1 MHTFWGFG
9 FSSEEGSTVE
19 ASPPEPAEVAKRHET
34 APASSLGPPQ
44 KSRSWASSVLE
55 SFRMDTRFENRAT
68 KSPGEEDLE
77 SSNLEAFR
85 SLTRRAHQLLA
96 RRHHRA
102 LVSRRR
108 AAHENSYATERL
120 ILAEAE
126 ADELEEVL
134 KQHSRALGAGEEH
147 GSPSDMCDTERLTM
161 SGWSTSAASSATKP
175 TELLCRWESED
186 TEARQELESLQTVM
200 SQTAAELRSGLLHL
214 ARSPDSGDFASHGN
228 VGLCRVLSAALPQL
242 VQSCAD
248 AMEVG
253 SSEDDWAGAEAS
265 LFEALVQ
272 VTSAEACESR
282 DQAASDLDFQLQE
295 DAFAHKAHGHGV
307 SASPEEQRDQAAL
320 QQLLGRIHTLS
331 QQLEQEAPKHSSQ
344 NASSGPDTGNN
355 TNAASNS
362 FGASATR
369 LADLEAQVQRL
380 VAENQALEKQLLGRF
395 SEPPPSKA
403 FQAVDRTEL
412 PPGVALPRDAGRR
425 LSPAERVALSNN
437 VRQRGRQNC
446 AAPAAARPTQSSEPT
461 RQMIHDLRSNLA
473 DAYEALALAR
483 SSARPGVSG
492 RPAQDTEPELL
503 ARVCY
508 KTSERALLPGRGEGR
523 IPLNGT
529 ARPARP
535 ARCSLQLRRSSE
547 AGTIAAAAAAV
558 VPFLRERG
566 RGGRRPFRP
575 MTAARSD
582 LEAEVTAA
590 VEVVQRSMRLVQ
602 ALACDMDVASPSLG
616 KEMEAC
622 DITAGISAIKP
633 GDSTP
638 VTAADYAIQ
647 GLVFESLQKQFPAD
661 RFMGEEDAADL
672 RADAD
677 LCGLALELCSKFGDS
692 SITKESFLA
701 AVDVGLVP
709 PREGENRR
717 VWVLDPIDGT
727 KGFLT
732 GQGYVIGLSL
742 LMDGE
747 ALVGVMGYPNATATP
762 PIMLAVKGHGLR
774 WWPAEG
780 PGPLE
785 YEPPKPDWA
794 SQDFGQ
800 LPPPL
805 PGQLQA
811 GRDYPP
817 WLLSPQSSRTA
828 CRPFGDAPA
837 TDMCCGSMVK
847 YFAVAAGT
855 HCGYVQ
861 YEEQLKTWD
870 HACGILCVQESG
882 GNACVTDAA
891 GQPVFFPGRKFSV
904 LGGIVSCS
912 RWCTS
917 EMRELLLQAA
927 AGNAS
932 EGK

>member
-380 VAENQALEKQLLGRF
+380 VAENQARRVPRLGAGELVVRVAACKYLVILEQALEKQLLGRF

-412 PPGVALPRDAGRR
+412 PPGVALPRDAGLLAFFCLKYGRR
-425 LSPAERVALSNN
+425 
-437 VRQRGRQNC
+437 
-446 AAPAAARPTQSSEPT
+446 AAALLHLTHRCRSEVVPSSCLAETGLQRSSEP
-461 RQMIHDLRSNLA
+461 QQPQ
-473 DAYEALALAR
+473 
-483 SSARPGVSG
+483 PGTCRGASG
-492 RPAQDTEPELL
+492 LEQQRPA
-503 ARVCY
+503 ARHP
-508 KTSERALLPGRGEGR
+508 LP
-523 IPLNGT
+523 
-529 ARPARP
+529 
-535 ARCSLQLRRSSE
+535 SL
-547 AGTIAAAAAAV
+547 
-558 VPFLRERG
+558 P
-566 RGGRRPFRP
+566 
-575 MTAARSD
+575 
-582 LEAEVTAA
+582 
-590 VEVVQRSMRLVQ
+590 
-602 ALACDMDVASPSLG
+602 SPS
-616 KEMEAC
+616 
-622 DITAGISAIKP
+622 
-633 GDSTP
+633 
-638 VTAADYAIQ
+638 
-647 GLVFESLQKQFPAD
+647 
-661 RFMGEEDAADL
+661 
-672 RADAD
+672 
-677 LCGLALELCSKFGDS
+677 
-692 SITKESFLA
+692 
-701 AVDVGLVP
+701 
-709 PREGENRR
+709 PR
-717 VWVLDPIDGT
+717 I
-727 KGFLT
+727 
-732 GQGYVIGLSL
+732 
-742 LMDGE
+742 
-747 ALVGVMGYPNATATP
+747 
-762 PIMLAVKGHGLR
+762 
-774 WWPAEG
+774 
-780 PGPLE
+780 
-785 YEPPKPDWA
+785 
-794 SQDFGQ
+794 
-800 LPPPL
+800 
-805 PGQLQA
+805 
-811 GRDYPP
+811 
-817 WLLSPQSSRTA
+817 
-828 CRPFGDAPA
+828 
-837 TDMCCGSMVK
+837 
-847 YFAVAAGT
+847 
-855 HCGYVQ
+855 
-861 YEEQLKTWD
+861 
-870 HACGILCVQESG
+870 
-882 GNACVTDAA
+882 
-891 GQPVFFPGRKFSV
+891 
-904 LGGIVSCS
+904 
-912 RWCTS
+912 
-917 EMRELLLQAA
+917 
-927 AGNAS
+927 
-932 EGK
+932 